1 MKKSCFQEMEW
12 INFFKKTKK
21 PFETKGEYM
30 KVFQAYKNPK
40 VMNRLL
46 VAGLI
51 ITALIALAHFV

>member
-1 MKKSCFQEMEW
+1 
-12 INFFKKTKK
+12 
-21 PFETKGEYM
+21 M

-51 ITALIALAHFV
+51 ITALIVLAYFI